1 MKKALFYI
9 VSVLLFFVLISSAYA
24 ASSRDGKRKFKKYC
38 YKKCHKHGDIVITP
52 NYMTSEQ
59 WIEYFKN
66 NHEKLK
72 EAHPNGE
79 LEHLKLKKKH
89 YNNIIQFL
97 ITHALDSEQPD
108 TCG

>member
-1 MKKALFYI
+1 MKKVLFYFI
-9 VSVLLFFVLISSAYA
+9 LVLSIFVLFGNAFA
-24 ASSRDGKRKFKKYC
+24 ANSRDGKRKFKKYC
-38 YKKCHKHGDIVITP
+38 YKKCHKHGDVVITP

-59 WIEYFKN
+59 WKEYFKD

-79 LEHLKLKKKH
+79 LDNLNLKEKH
-89 YNNIIQFL
+89 YKNIIKFL
-97 ITHALDSEQPD
+97 LRHALDSEQPE